1 MSVFDGL
8 RFRRVSSPIHRL
20 DPRVKFFY
28 VCVMFVIAV
37 MFNKLFPLILLFFIQ
52 IPFVLMAGVQREW
65 VRSMKGASLFAV
77 LIFVFNFAFT
87 YFPTEYPRSPSL
99 PLIEYSLAMTLRFIT
114 LVESFSLFFLT
125 TSPDHLGLALEQSRI
140 PYEFCFAFT
149 TAVRFVP
156 VLAEEAQTIMDAQ
169 KARGLELERGSF
181 MKRVRNYIPILIPL
195 IVSAIRR
202 SLELA
207 EAMESRAWGASE
219 KRTNLY
225 VLKMMRADYFL
236 AFISVLMLIFAVYT
250 LFFIPIPSLA
260 VFLSFLISLKR
271 SSLTLIN
278 IFEHL
283 C

>member
-8 RFRRVSSPIHRL
+8 RFRRVSSPIHQL

-28 VCVMFVIAV
+28 VLVMFTIAV
-37 MFNKLFPLILLFFIQ
+37 MFNKLLPLILLFLIQ
-52 IPFVLMAGVQREW
+52 TPLVFMAGVQREW
-65 VRSMKGASLFAV
+65 IRSMRGASLFAV
-77 LIFVFNFAFT
+77 FIFLFNLVFT
-87 YFPTEYPRSPSL
+87 YFYTEYPQLPSI
-99 PLIEYSLAMTLRFIT
+99 PLIEYSLAMTLRFIV
-114 LVESFSLFFLT
+114 LVESFSIFFLT
-125 TSPDHLGLALEQSRI
+125 TSPDHLGLALEQSRV

-169 KARGLELERGSF
+169 RARGLELERGSF

-202 SLELA
+202 SLEMA

-225 VLKMMRADYFL
+225 VLKTKRADYVMAL
-236 AFISVLMLIFAVYT
+236 ISIIILIFAIYAWFN
-250 LFFIPIPSLA
+250 LPIPTLTT
-260 VFLSFLISLKR
+260 FLPL
-271 SSLTLIN
+271 
-278 IFEHL
+278 
-283 C
+283 